1 MDRTNEYRKTGLEI
15 VMNIKSITLKFIRR
29 ILVLREYRITKA
41 IIKNLKTDKI
51 PNFEDFLRNPSPNM
65 LRPKTFYEGMVKYYH
80 ESLIQNE
87 GRLEDLQHEM
97 RELGIPLE

>member
-1 MDRTNEYRKTGLEI
+1 M
-15 VMNIKSITLKFIRR
+15 MNIKSITPKFVRR
-29 ILVLREYRITKA
+29 IFVLREYRITKA
-41 IIKNLKTDKI
+41 IIKNLKTDRI

-65 LRPKTFYEGMVKYYH
+65 LRPKTFYEAMVKYYH